1 MLKNKTIFVMT
12 TLAIA
17 ISVGACQP
25 EQTDKKEDT
34 QQTQVVE
41 QKLELIGDN
50 ERLSLNLPECKNKN
64 CPDLDIERLSSNQKF
79 IDQVIDQ
86 QILDILKEVVTLA
99 PQQELDAKSASDID
113 VSSEVS
119 LKNIKTP
126 KIELEQ
132 KVAPYT
138 KAFLSLDEEVKALS
152 ANHSISLMI
161 KPKILKS
168 EGPLVTVVLNSSNY
182 LGGAH
187 GSSSQTYY
195 NFDLDTKKQVP
206 LKDIIEPNKLKSLDE
221 KAYEAF
227 KKWVVDSDVAANIEE
242 YEQVWKFKLSDN
254 FNLDKKGLVLQYSE
268 YEIGPYIVGLPRLVI
283 PYDQLNGII
292 KDKYLPETQSS
303 SAASEVT
310 AKEAK

>member
-206 LKDIIEPNKLKSLDE
+206 LKDIIEPNKLKALDE

-254 FNLDKKGLVLQYSE
+254 FNIDKKGLVLQYSE